1 MYYLVRWKGYGPEED
16 TWEPNENLITCQK
29 LLDDFWKE
37 KEHRMLHEK
46 EKERKQ
52 MVLFLLTI
60 LASSCKY
67 MNYDVLIDLV
77 QVLLINLIFILP
89 FFSFAT
95 GR

>member
-52 MVLFLLTI
+52 MVLF
-60 LASSCKY
+60 C
-67 MNYDVLIDLV
+67 
-77 QVLLINLIFILP
+77 
-89 FFSFAT
+89 
-95 GR
+95 